1 MIQEIIILLV
11 QIIAAFGVVVSV
23 FYLGVQVKQQNAIT
37 KAQFGF
43 SLTQRLYDRFFQSA
57 INPEFCD
64 LLSLDWAEAELSNQQ
79 RWQVGFY
86 INTLLVDIFDTYD
99 KTEAGFVD
107 ANQLAM
113 RMNLLRTGMMRLP
126 QGKMLWNLWKP
137 TRSEIFITWFEHE
150 IYDGDDLGGFDLR
163 KSDGNKSLFR

>member
-43 SLTQRLYDRFFQSA
+43 NLTQRLYDRFFQTA
-57 INPEFCD
+57 KNPQFCD
-64 LLSLDWAEAELSNQQ
+64 LLSLDWAETELSNQQ

-107 ANQLAM
+107 ANQLTM
-113 RMNLLRTGMMRLP
+113 RMNLLRTGMMKLP

-137 TRSEIFITWFEHE
+137 TRSEKFIDWFEYE
-150 IYDGDDLGGFDLR
+150 IYNNDELSEFDLR
-163 KSDGNKSLFR
+163 KSDGFKSLFR